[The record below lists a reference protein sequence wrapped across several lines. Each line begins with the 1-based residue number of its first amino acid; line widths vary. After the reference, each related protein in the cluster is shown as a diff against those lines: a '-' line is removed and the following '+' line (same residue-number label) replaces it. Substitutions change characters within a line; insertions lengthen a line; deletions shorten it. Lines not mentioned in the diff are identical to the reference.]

1 MQWYVL
7 SPRSSQAFT
16 EWVVLWN
23 GFLNDL
29 SAKNTFLLF
38 TTFVRRNS
46 VTIWRQKSCDTRFRR
61 YPSILTLWFHYLFC
75 IFCKFWNQGQTL
87 AYQSKT
93 IENNIMNLYIFW
105 KLKKISNKIWKRKWN
120 NVAMEIYR
128 SLNIVA
134 KVVKNTKISTL
145 S

>member
-1 MQWYVL
+1 MYSALEVPKHSQSGWCFEMVFWMIWVL
-7 SPRSSQAFT
+7 KTPFY
-16 EWVVLWN
+16 L
-23 GFLNDL
+23 
-29 SAKNTFLLF
+29 
-38 TTFVRRNS
+38 TFVRRNS

-93 IENNIMNLYIFW
+93 IENTIMNLYIFW
-105 KLKKISNKIWKRKWN
+105 KLKKISNKIWKRKSN

>member
-1 MQWYVL
+1 MYSALEVPKHSQSGWCFEMVFWMIWVL
-7 SPRSSQAFT
+7 KTPFY
-16 EWVVLWN
+16 L
-23 GFLNDL
+23 
-29 SAKNTFLLF
+29 TFM
-38 TTFVRRNS
+38 RRNS

>member
-1 MQWYVL
+1 MYSALEVPKHSQYGWCFEMVFWMIWVL
-7 SPRSSQAFT
+7 KTPFY
-16 EWVVLWN
+16 L
-23 GFLNDL
+23 
-29 SAKNTFLLF
+29 
-38 TTFVRRNS
+38 TFVRRNS

>member
-1 MQWYVL
+1 MYSALEVPLHSQSGWCFEMVFWMIWVL
-7 SPRSSQAFT
+7 KTPFY
-16 EWVVLWN
+16 L
-23 GFLNDL
+23 
-29 SAKNTFLLF
+29 
-38 TTFVRRNS
+38 TFVRRNS

-105 KLKKISNKIWKRKWN
+105 KLKKISNKIWKRKSN

>member
-1 MQWYVL
+1 MYSALEVPKHSQNGWCFEMVFWMIWVL
-7 SPRSSQAFT
+7 KTPFY
-16 EWVVLWN
+16 L
-23 GFLNDL
+23 
-29 SAKNTFLLF
+29 
-38 TTFVRRNS
+38 TFVRRNS

-105 KLKKISNKIWKRKWN
+105 KLKKISNKIWKRKSN

>member
-1 MQWYVL
+1 MYSALEVPKHSQSGWCFEMVFWMIWVL
-7 SPRSSQAFT
+7 KTPFY
-16 EWVVLWN
+16 L
-23 GFLNDL
+23 
-29 SAKNTFLLF
+29 
-38 TTFVRRNS
+38 TFVRRNS

>member
-1 MQWYVL
+1 MYSALEVPKHLQNGWCFEMVFWMIWVL
-7 SPRSSQAFT
+7 KTPFY
-16 EWVVLWN
+16 L
-23 GFLNDL
+23 
-29 SAKNTFLLF
+29 
-38 TTFVRRNS
+38 TFVRRNS

>member
-1 MQWYVL
+1 MYSALEVPKHSQSGWCFEMVFWMIWVL
-7 SPRSSQAFT
+7 KTPFY
-16 EWVVLWN
+16 L
-23 GFLNDL
+23 
-29 SAKNTFLLF
+29 
-38 TTFVRRNS
+38 TFVRRNS

-105 KLKKISNKIWKRKWN
+105 KLKKISNKIWKRKSN

>member
-1 MQWYVL
+1 MYSALEVPKHSQSGWCFEMVFWMIWVL
-7 SPRSSQAFT
+7 KTPFY
-16 EWVVLWN
+16 L
-23 GFLNDL
+23 
-29 SAKNTFLLF
+29 
-38 TTFVRRNS
+38 TFVRRNS

-105 KLKKISNKIWKRKWN
+105 KLKKISNEIWKRKWN

>member
-1 MQWYVL
+1 MYSALEVPKHSQSGWCFEMVFWMIWVL
-7 SPRSSQAFT
+7 KTPFY
-16 EWVVLWN
+16 L
-23 GFLNDL
+23 
-29 SAKNTFLLF
+29 
-38 TTFVRRNS
+38 TFVRRNS

-87 AYQSKT
+87 AYQSKA

-128 SLNIVA
+128 SVNIVA

>member
-1 MQWYVL
+1 MYSALEVPKHSQSGWCFEMVFWMIWVL
-7 SPRSSQAFT
+7 KTPFY
-16 EWVVLWN
+16 L
-23 GFLNDL
+23 
-29 SAKNTFLLF
+29 
-38 TTFVRRNS
+38 TFVRTNS

>member
-1 MQWYVL
+1 MYSALEVPKHSQSGWCFEMVFWMIWVL
-7 SPRSSQAFT
+7 KTPFY
-16 EWVVLWN
+16 L
-23 GFLNDL
+23 
-29 SAKNTFLLF
+29 
-38 TTFVRRNS
+38 TFVGRNS

-105 KLKKISNKIWKRKWN
+105 KLKKISNKIWKRKSN

>member
-1 MQWYVL
+1 MYSALEVPKHSQSGWCFEMVFWMIWVL
-7 SPRSSQAFT
+7 KTPFY
-16 EWVVLWN
+16 L
-23 GFLNDL
+23 
-29 SAKNTFLLF
+29 
-38 TTFVRRNS
+38 TFVKRNS

-93 IENNIMNLYIFW
+93 IENTIMNLYIFW

>member
-1 MQWYVL
+1 MYSALEVPKHSQSGWCFEMVFWMIWVL
-7 SPRSSQAFT
+7 KTPFY
-16 EWVVLWN
+16 L
-23 GFLNDL
+23 
-29 SAKNTFLLF
+29 
-38 TTFVRRNS
+38 TFVRRNS

-105 KLKKISNKIWKRKWN
+105 KLKKISNKIWKRKSN
-120 NVAMEIYR
+120 NIAMEIYR

>member
-1 MQWYVL
+1 MYSALEVPKHSQSGWCFEMVFWMIWVL
-7 SPRSSQAFT
+7 KTPFY
-16 EWVVLWN
+16 L
-23 GFLNDL
+23 
-29 SAKNTFLLF
+29 
-38 TTFVRRNS
+38 TFVRRNS

-134 KVVKNTKISTL
+134 KVVKNTKISTV